1 MPGKVVSAEDAVA
14 RIRDGSTVATGGFVG
29 IGFPEDLAVALEQR
43 FQRTGEPRNLT
54 LMYAAGQGDGRDKG
68 ANHFS
73 HEGLVKRV
81 VGGHWSLVPKFGEM
95 AMQNQ
100 AYNLPQGVISHM
112 FRDIAAKRPRTISK
126 VGLQTFVDPLNGG
139 GRMNSRTTEE
149 IVERIQFDGETYLA
163 YKTWPLHVA
172 LLRGTTADL
181 DGNIT
186 MEKEALFLESLAIAL
201 AAHNSQGLVLV
212 QVERLAATGSLH
224 PRQVKIPGILV
235 DCVVVSRPENHWQ
248 TFAQVYNPGYAHEI
262 VVPTATLQPMV
273 MDERKIIARRAAMEL
288 TPKCVVNLGVGVP
301 EGVAHIANEEGLL
314 ESLTLTAEPGVIG
327 GIPASQPNFGAAINV
342 AALIDQPSQFDFY
355 DGGGLDLAFL
365 AFAQTDQEGNVNV
378 SKFGRKVAG
387 AGGFINISQ
396 NAQKV
401 VFMGTFTNGLK
412 IGVPGGRL
420 QICRE
425 GDCRKFLSHV
435 EHMTFSGD
443 YAKIR
448 KQEVLYITERCVFT
462 LTQHGLELTEIAPG
476 IDVERDILAQM
487 DFRPLISE
495 KLRLMD
501 ERIFRDSS
509 TLIVDTIALLL
520 LLVSKQSSEIWR
532 LGQKGQSCPTC
543 GSCHVHCPAFK
554 THLCTGHFETT

>member
-81 VGGHWSLVPKFGEM
+81 VGGHWGLVPKFGEM

-100 AYNLPQGVISHM
+100 VEAYNLPQGVISHM

-314 ESLTLTAEPGVIG
+314 ESLTLTAEPG
-327 GIPASQPNFGAAINV
+327 
-342 AALIDQPSQFDFY
+342 
-355 DGGGLDLAFL
+355 LDLAFL

-412 IGVPGGRL
+412 IGVPDGRL

-501 ERIFRDSS
+501 ERIFRDSLMGLS
-509 TLIVDTIALLL
+509 LKTA
-520 LLVSKQSSEIWR
+520 R
-532 LGQKGQSCPTC
+532 L
-543 GSCHVHCPAFK
+543 
-554 THLCTGHFETT
+554 

>member
-29 IGFPEDLAVALEQR
+29 IGFPEHLAVALEQR
-43 FQRTGEPRNLT
+43 FQRTGAPRNLT
-54 LMYAAGQGDGRDKG
+54 LMYAAGQGDGREKG

-100 AYNLPQGVISHM
+100 IEAYNLPQGVISHM

-139 GRMNSRTTEE
+139 GRMNSCTTEE

-201 AAHNSQGLVLV
+201 AAHNSGGLVLV
-212 QVERLAATGSLH
+212 QVERLAGALH
-224 PRQVKIPGILV
+224 PRQVKIPGIWV
-235 DCVVVSRPENHWQ
+235 DCVVLSRPENHWQ
-248 TFAQVYNPGYAHEI
+248 TVAQVYNPGFAHEI
-262 VVPTATLQPMV
+262 MVPTATLQAMV

-288 TPKCVVNLGVGVP
+288 TPKCVVNLGVGMP

-314 ESLTLTAEPGVIG
+314 ESLTLTTEPGVIG
-327 GIPASQPNFGAAINV
+327 GIPASTPNFGAAINV

-412 IGVPGGRL
+412 IAVPGGRL
-420 QICRE
+420 EICRE
-425 GDCRKFLSHV
+425 GCRKFLSHV

-443 YAKIR
+443 YAKTR

-501 ERIFRDSS
+501 ERIFRDSLMGL
-509 TLIVDTIALLL
+509 TLKTA
-520 LLVSKQSSEIWR
+520 R
-532 LGQKGQSCPTC
+532 L
-543 GSCHVHCPAFK
+543 
-554 THLCTGHFETT
+554 